1 MTVALN
7 SVTNATTIQ
16 SYVPTV
22 SSSAAASSA
31 AQASTAASLSANSA
45 VVATLGGST
54 GAQVYTPAGLL
65 DSIQQAGT
73 VAQPETVPE
82 AGSDTQLI
90 AQQDLDAGLVGN
102 LATGGTPLSGI
113 YSGVGTAGL
122 SSDAASANW
131 AEVLKSNPEL
141 AGSAIEASFNS
152 GVLSTIR
159 VTA

>member
-1 MTVALN
+1 MTVSLN
-7 SVTNATTIQ
+7 SVTNATTVQ

-22 SSSAAASSA
+22 SSSAASSA
-31 AQASTAASLSANSA
+31 AQANTAASLSANSA

-54 GAQVYTPAGLL
+54 GVEVYTPAGLL
-65 DSIQQAGT
+65 NSIQQAGT
-73 VAQPETVPE
+73 VGASETVPE

-102 LATGGTPLSGI
+102 LAPGTTPLSGI
-113 YSGVGTAGL
+113 YSGVGVAGL

-131 AEVLKSNPEL
+131 AEVLKTNPEL
-141 AGSAIEASFNS
+141 AGSAIEASLNS
-152 GVLSTIR
+152 GVVSTIQ